1 MKNYT
6 NNKAKILYL
15 IFLIGIIHFLH
26 QFNIINFIQD
36 SYYFLVPIT
45 FLFTFILWNVLLIS
59 EKKNTRSLWW
69 VFFYIHSL
77 YLRGIINHKSRVVDW
92 LRSILHLQLVS
103 DQLCVG
109 LHHWEEIRQYVQY
122 LRFSHSA
129 RWG

>member
-15 IFLIGIIHFLH
+15 NLLVGIIHFLH

-59 EKKNTRSLWW
+59 EKKNTTSL
-69 VFFYIHSL
+69 
-77 YLRGIINHKSRVVDW
+77 
-92 LRSILHLQLVS
+92 
-103 DQLCVG
+103 
-109 LHHWEEIRQYVQY
+109 
-122 LRFSHSA
+122 
-129 RWG
+129 